1 MSIITKS
8 LAAVLLPGTL
18 GLGMIGVTAVTAKQ
32 SETAPLR
39 CEIKVKDQGGNVALE
54 GIVRADAATEGA
66 YHFRVSKS
74 GGGGSANIDQ
84 RGDFKAGPDNPGRLG
99 SVMLGT
105 NGGTYVAKL
114 TVTANGQTFE
124 CSEKVGGSL

>member
-32 SETAPLR
+32 SENAAMR
-39 CEIKVKDQGGNVALE
+39 CEIKVKNQGGNVALE
-54 GIVRADAATEGA
+54 GIVRADAATAGA
-66 YHFRVSKS
+66 YHFRVNKS

-84 RGDFKAGPDNPGRLG
+84 RGEFKAGPDNPGRLG
-99 SVMLGT
+99 SVTLGS

-114 TVTANGQTFE
+114 TVTADGQTFE

>member
-32 SETAPLR
+32 SENSPVR
-39 CEIKVKDQGGNVALE
+39 CEIKVKDQGGTVALE
-54 GIVRADAATEGA
+54 GIVRADATTQGS
-66 YHFRVSKS
+66 YHFRVIKS

-84 RGDFKAGPDNPGRLG
+84 RGEFKAGPDNPGQLG
-99 SVMLGT
+99 SVMLGS

-114 TVTANGQTFE
+114 TVTADGQTFE